1 MNNYDVII
9 GVEVHIE
16 LKTKSKAFSSAA
28 NSFAA
33 RPNSQVS
40 AIDAGYPGTLPVL
53 NEEVVVSA
61 IKLAHALK
69 MKIDPLLRFDRKN
82 YFYPDLAK
90 GYQITQFYHPIG
102 WDGNLQITVDDQSFL
117 VEFERIHIEEDTAK
131 QIHQEDLTYLDY
143 NRAGVPLLELVT
155 KPIFNDAKQVRNY
168 LIALR
173 RILIALDISD
183 AKMNEGSLRC
193 DLNISLKPQ
202 ASSTLGNKVEIKN
215 LNSLNN
221 ITLAINDEIIRQ
233 GELLTANKIVDEETR
248 RFDEKNNQTVLM
260 RKKKSTVDYK
270 YFTEPNIFPIQLE
283 QKWIDD
289 IVNKMPMLPNEIANV
304 LMQKFNLNNKEIN
317 ILLDR
322 RDLLLAFEVVVKENR
337 LAKETVNYLLGPV
350 LGYLNM
356 QQINDLSTT
365 KLNYQHLAELVT
377 MIKEQKINDKQSQK
391 ILATIFKSDEHS
403 PKELLKL
410 WDVRVIS
417 DEKELSEIITKLI
430 QDNPQ
435 MVEEYFKNPFKA
447 NKFFIGQVMKQT
459 KGQANPQIAQRLVD
473 RLLVEYKDNKI

>member
-1 MNNYDVII
+1 MNNYDVIM

-16 LKTKSKAFSSAA
+16 LKTKTKAFSSAP

-33 RPNSQVS
+33 KPNSQVS
-40 AIDAGYPGTLPVL
+40 AIDAGYPGTMPTL

-69 MKIDPLLRFDRKN
+69 MKIDPFLRFDRKN
-82 YFYPDLAK
+82 YFYPDLPK

-102 WDGNLQITVDDQSFL
+102 SEGQLQVTVDEKPFL
-117 VEFERIHIEEDTAK
+117 IEFERVHIEEDTAK
-131 QIHQEDLTYLDY
+131 QIHQGELTYLDY

-155 KPIFNDAKQVRNY
+155 KPIFNNASQVHAY
-168 LIALR
+168 LVALR

-202 ASSTLGNKVEIKN
+202 GTETLGTKVEIKN

-233 GELLTANKIVDEETR
+233 GELLTANKLVDSETR

-260 RKKKSTVDYK
+260 RKKPNTIDYK
-270 YFTEPNIFPIQLE
+270 YFTEPNIFPVQLE
-283 QKWIDD
+283 QQWIDD
-289 IVNKMPMLPNEIANV
+289 IIKKIPMLPNEIGDI
-304 LMQKFNLNNKEIN
+304 LKSKFNLNDKEIN
-317 ILLDR
+317 LLLDR
-322 RDLLLAFEVVVKENR
+322 RDLLLVFELIVKENNLPR
-337 LAKETVNYLLGPV
+337 ETVNYLLGPV
-350 LGYLNM
+350 LGYLNG
-356 QQINDLSTT
+356 QKIDDINET
-365 KLNYQHLAELVT
+365 KLNYQHLSELISL
-377 MIKEQKINDKQSQK
+377 IKEQKVNDKQSQK
-391 ILATIFKSDEHS
+391 ILLAIFESDKTS
-403 PKELLKL
+403 PNELLKQ

-417 DEKELSEIITKLI
+417 DEKELSEIIVKLI
-430 QDNPQ
+430 QDNPP

-447 NKFFIGQVMKQT
+447 NKFFIGQIMKQT
-459 KGQANPQIAQRLVD
+459 KGQANPKIAQELVD
-473 RLLVEYKDNKI
+473 KLIVEYKK